1 MTDQLNFQIRS
12 RIGLVVLVWS
22 VLIGLVLTGCGAEE
36 PKVYRVGVLSGLSF
50 VADITDGFKTEMT
63 KRGYIEDKNIIY
75 DVQTT
80 DFDMVVYQNIIQ
92 KFVEDKVDLIFVFPT
107 EASLEAKMATAGTGI
122 PVVFDFTLIEGIDLV
137 DSIREPGGNIT
148 GVRYPGPDIALK
160 RFEIMQELAPEAV
173 RILVPYQRGYLNVPP
188 QLEALYPVAEAA
200 GVTLIEA
207 PADNEVELEKVLQMQ
222 TNLDA
227 ILFVAE
233 PLTVNPDAFAVIGKY
248 AAEHKI
254 PVGGALLSVDGY
266 DSVFGV
272 NVNNISTGAQAAR
285 LADKILRGTAAGTI
299 PVVSAENYLQINY
312 RAAQELGLNV
322 DEGLLS
328 QADEIIR

>member
-1 MTDQLNFQIRS
+1 MS
-12 RIGLVVLVWS
+12 
-22 VLIGLVLTGCGAEE
+22 
-36 PKVYRVGVLSGLSF
+36 
-50 VADITDGFKTEMT
+50 
-63 KRGYIEDKNIIY
+63 
-75 DVQTT
+75 
-80 DFDMVVYQNIIQ
+80 
-92 KFVEDKVDLIFVFPT
+92 
-107 EASLEAKMATAGTGI
+107 
-122 PVVFDFTLIEGIDLV
+122 
-137 DSIREPGGNIT
+137 
-148 GVRYPGPDIALK
+148 
-160 RFEIMQELAPEAV
+160 
-173 RILVPYQRGYLNVPP
+173 P